1 MPYLDSALNKGVIT
15 LINPSLDILV
25 TKVDSKYTL
34 VTMASKRAR
43 EIMSGD
49 TVLVSAKS
57 NKPVTLALEEI
68 ANDKIS
74 YERTRSG
81 IK

>member
-1 MPYLDSALNKGVIT
+1 MIH
-15 LINPSLDILV
+15 PSLDMLV

-34 VTMASKRAR
+34 VTLAAKRAR

-49 TVLVSAKS
+49 AALVESKS
-57 NKPVTLALEEI
+57 NKPVTIALEEVSQ
-68 ANDKIS
+68 NKIM
-74 YERTRSG
+74 YERTKTG

>member
-1 MPYLDSALNKGVIT
+1 M
-15 LINPSLDILV
+15 INPSLDILV